1 VASIS
6 YKSTSKD
13 TEVSFVTG
21 AGEAKSV
28 TFKDGRYTTSK
39 TDEIE
44 ALDALANLAD
54 HPVSAA
60 ANSKE

>member
-1 VASIS
+1 MASIT

-13 TEVSFVTG
+13 TEVSFVTA

-28 TFKDGRYTTSK
+28 EFKDGRYTTSK
-39 TDEIE
+39 ADEIE
-44 ALDALANLAD
+44 ALDALANLD
-54 HPVSAA
+54 SHPISAA